1 MFGTCVLW
9 FGRSTVGRVEATDLK
24 DASSRPADGSV
35 RLRTDVYD
43 ALAAERGYKT
53 VESQVGW
60 HGLTR
65 SNWFRIRA
73 GGPPRLDTAMRVAAD
88 LGVAV
93 EVIWE
98 RQP

>member
-1 MFGTCVLW
+1 MK
-9 FGRSTVGRVEATDLK
+9 ATETK
-24 DASSRPADGSV
+24 DASSQSTDGSV
-35 RLRTDVYD
+35 RLRTEVYD
-43 ALAAERGYKT
+43 ALAADKGYRT

-98 RQP
+98 RVPA